1 VHVGTMLL
9 DSFWT
14 CRDSG
19 FCCCCCCCG
28 LVGDFDKVEFMCLLQ
43 PE

>member
-1 VHVGTMLL
+1 MHVGTTLL

-19 FCCCCCCCG
+19 FCCCCCCR

>member
-1 VHVGTMLL
+1 VHVGTTLF

-19 FCCCCCCCG
+19 FCCCCCCG